1 MKYNTTKLLQAMY
14 DDEFY
19 QNYQVDNI
27 KNNLLDLINFI
38 ERQNSLEDIKH
49 KLDDVIIHINQIGK
63 EQKLDDKARDCIIS
77 DILSILKF
85 YGIKISLKEISSAKE
100 W

>member
-27 KNNLLDLINFI
+27 KNNLLDFINFI

-63 EQKLDDKARDCIIS
+63 EQKLDDKARDCIIHN
-77 DILSILKF
+77 ILAILKF
-85 YGIKISLKEISSAKE
+85 YGIKISLEEITSAKE